1 MQAFKRKTVLAAAM
15 ALSFAVST
23 PAAAQ
28 GKDLKVGLLLP
39 FSQVFAVY
47 GEAIKEGFDL
57 AIEEAGGQVAGRKI
71 VVLKE
76 DNKEDP
82 KVSLQMVRRYTK
94 DDNVDFIVG
103 PIASHVVG
111 AIRDEVHR
119 SKTFLLV
126 ANAGNNEITGKNCSP
141 YIVRTSFSNWQ
152 VNHSMGQYA
161 AENIGK
167 SALTVSANYDSGREQ
182 AGAFRQGFMEKGGKA
197 PQEEWPALGTADF
210 APIITSIRAKQA
222 EVDMVWSFLA
232 GSAAPRFITQVTQAG
247 VRGPKLKLMGPV
259 YMADELFFPAM
270 GDAALGVLVSGHY
283 MASLD
288 TPRNRAFQARFQKK
302 YNKVA
307 HVMHVQ
313 GYDTAKLMLATV
325 EALKGDLSDKAKVR
339 KTLTSIQVDSPRGY
353 FRIDPRTGNVVQN
366 IYIGE
371 VIKRADG
378 TLGHKIL
385 KTYEQV
391 TDKGEGCTL

>member
-1 MQAFKRKTVLAAAM
+1 MTTFRRTAIAAAL
-15 ALSFAVST
+15 ALAGALAL

-28 GKDLKVGLLLP
+28 GKDVKVGLLLP

-47 GEAIKEGFDL
+47 GEAVKEGFDL
-57 AIEEAGGQVAGRKI
+57 AVEEAGGQAGGRKI

-82 KVSLQMVRRYTK
+82 KVTLQLVRRYTK
-94 DDNVDFIVG
+94 DDKVDFLVG
-103 PIASHVVG
+103 PIASHVVA
-111 AIRDEVHR
+111 AIRDEVDR

-126 ANAGNNEITGKNCSP
+126 ANAGNNDVTGKDCSP

-161 AENIGK
+161 AENLGK
-167 SALTVSANYDSGREQ
+167 SALTVASNYDSGREQ
-182 AGAFRQGFMEKGGKA
+182 AGAFREGFMQKGGKA
-197 PQEEWPALGTADF
+197 PLEEWPALGTADF
-210 APIITSIRAKQA
+210 TPIITNIRARQG
-222 EVDMVWSFLA
+222 EIDMVWGFLA
-232 GSAAPRFITQVTQAG
+232 GSAAPRFVTQITQAG
-247 VRGPKLKLMGPV
+247 LRGPKLKMVVPV
-259 YMADELFFPAM
+259 YGADELFFPAM
-270 GDAALGVLVSGHY
+270 GDAAVGVMVSGHY
-283 MASLD
+283 MSGLD
-288 TPRNRAFQARFQKK
+288 TPRNLAFQSRFQKK
-302 YNKVA
+302 YGKVA

-313 GYDTAKLMLATV
+313 GYDTAKLMLATID
-325 EALKGDLSDKAKVR
+325 ALKGDLSDKAKVR
-339 KTLTSIQVDSPRGY
+339 KTLTSLQVDSPRGY

-391 TDKGEGCTL
+391 ADKGEGCKL

>member
-1 MQAFKRKTVLAAAM
+1 MKALKNTGLAAAM

-23 PAAAQ
+23 PAVAQ

-47 GEAIKEGFDL
+47 GEAVKEGFDL

-82 KVSLQMVRRYTK
+82 KVTLQMVRRYTK
-94 DDNVDFIVG
+94 DENVDFMVG
-103 PIASHVVG
+103 PIASHVAG

-126 ANAGNNEITGKNCSP
+126 ANAGNNEVTGKNCSP

-161 AENIGK
+161 AEHVGK
-167 SALTVSANYDSGREQ
+167 SAMTVSANYDSGREQ
-182 AGAFRQGFMEKGGKA
+182 AGAFRQGFIEKGGKA
-197 PQEEWPALGTADF
+197 PLEEWPALGTADF

-325 EALKGDLSDKAKVR
+325 DALKGDLSDKAKVR

>member
-1 MQAFKRKTVLAAAM
+1 MKVLKNTVLVTAM
-15 ALSFAVST
+15 AMSFAVCG
-23 PAAAQ
+23 PASAQ

-182 AGAFRQGFMEKGGKA
+182 AGAFRQGFIEKGGKA
-197 PQEEWPALGTADF
+197 PLEEWPALGTADF

-288 TPRNRAFQARFQKK
+288 TPRNHAFQALLNH
-302 YNKVA
+302 Y
-307 HVMHVQ
+307 
-313 GYDTAKLMLATV
+313 
-325 EALKGDLSDKAKVR
+325 
-339 KTLTSIQVDSPRGY
+339 
-353 FRIDPRTGNVVQN
+353 
-366 IYIGE
+366 
-371 VIKRADG
+371 
-378 TLGHKIL
+378 LG
-385 KTYEQV
+385 V
-391 TDKGEGCTL
+391 

>member
-1 MQAFKRKTVLAAAM
+1 MQVFKRKAVLAAAM
-15 ALSFAVST
+15 VLSVVAST

-103 PIASHVVG
+103 PIASHVV
-111 AIRDEVHR
+111 AAVRDEVHR

-161 AENIGK
+161 AEHVGK

-182 AGAFRQGFMEKGGKA
+182 AGAFRQGFMEKGGQA

-210 APIITSIRAKQA
+210 APIITNIRAKQA
-222 EVDMVWSFLA
+222 EIDMVWSFLA

-259 YMADELFFPAM
+259 YMADELFFSAM

-302 YNKVA
+302 YNRVA

-325 EALKGDLSDKAKVR
+325 EALKGDLSDKTKVR

-371 VIKRADG
+371 VIKRTDG

-391 TDKGEGCTL
+391 ADKGEGCVL